1 MSATATLNIRLPE
14 ELKEHGMQVLA
25 RQHISVSEAV
35 RQLFCELERSQQVPE
50 FLADAS
56 PRDDIQ
62 GKRQLFANHGTA
74 HHVRHLTPLSPP
86 SHRRAMTGAK
96 IGASIFSRSTAVRNE
111 HPLRH
116 QCRPSTFSPT
126 PTTLKLLSPA
136 VGRCPVARLQA
147 LASRMFDTLY
157 SLPAHG
163 TKAHESG

>member
-62 GKRQLFANHGTA
+62 GKRQLLRTM
-74 HHVRHLTPLSPP
+74 VRASRPTPDALEPP
-86 SHRRAMTGAK
+86 IMTGAK

-116 QCRPSTFSPT
+116 QCRHRPFH
-126 PTTLKLLSPA
+126 
-136 VGRCPVARLQA
+136 RHRRL
-147 LASRMFDTLY
+147 
-157 SLPAHG
+157 
-163 TKAHESG
+163 

>member
-62 GKRQLFANHGTA
+62 GKRQLLLTILRASSTTPEALEPPIAPKGHDWREDWREHLLEKHG
-74 HHVRHLTPLSPP
+74 
-86 SHRRAMTGAK
+86 GA
-96 IGASIFSRSTAVRNE
+96 
-111 HPLRH
+111 
-116 QCRPSTFSPT
+116 
-126 PTTLKLLSPA
+126 
-136 VGRCPVARLQA
+136 
-147 LASRMFDTLY
+147 
-157 SLPAHG
+157 
-163 TKAHESG
+163 

>member
-62 GKRQLFANHGTA
+62 GKRQL
-74 HHVRHLTPLSPP
+74 
-86 SHRRAMTGAK
+86 
-96 IGASIFSRSTAVRNE
+96 
-111 HPLRH
+111 LR
-116 QCRPSTFSPT
+116 TM
-126 PTTLKLLSPA
+126 
-136 VGRCPVARLQA
+136 VARIT
-147 LASRMFDTLY
+147 SDT
-157 SLPAHG
+157 
-163 TKAHESG
+163 